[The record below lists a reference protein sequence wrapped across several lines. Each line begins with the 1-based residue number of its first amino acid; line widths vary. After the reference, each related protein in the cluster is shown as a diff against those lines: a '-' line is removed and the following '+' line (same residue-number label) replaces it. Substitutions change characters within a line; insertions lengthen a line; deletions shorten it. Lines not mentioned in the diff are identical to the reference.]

1 MSDKNELVLPMLD
14 NNYSNHEWN
23 VAFTIKTLLPL
34 KRTLHCTRFLI
45 INNKIDN

>member
-23 VAFTIKTLLPL
+23 VAFAFAIKTNIAFAFTIKTNIALY
-34 KRTLHCTRFLI
+34 
-45 INNKIDN
+45 KISHN